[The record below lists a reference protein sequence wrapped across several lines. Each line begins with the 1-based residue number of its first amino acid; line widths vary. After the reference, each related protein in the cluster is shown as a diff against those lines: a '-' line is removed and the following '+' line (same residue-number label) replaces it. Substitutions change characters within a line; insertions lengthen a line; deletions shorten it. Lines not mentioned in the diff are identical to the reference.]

1 MDVGDMYAATL
12 SLEVQGAVARAV
24 QGALAVEAGGGLPR
38 VSARLERTEADLNV
52 HLMSED
58 LPSLRA
64 AINSFLRWASMA
76 AEVAQGPD
84 QPNDNNYESPSN
96 QGG

>member
-12 SLEVQGAVARAV
+12 SLEVQGTVARAV
-24 QGALAVEAGGGLPR
+24 EGALAVEAGGGLPR
-38 VSARLERTEADLNV
+38 VSARLERTEDDLNV
-52 HLMSED
+52 HLISED

-64 AINSFLRWASMA
+64 GINSFLRWASMA
-76 AEVAQGPD
+76 AEVAQGGD
-84 QPNDNNYESPSN
+84 EPNDNNYESPSH